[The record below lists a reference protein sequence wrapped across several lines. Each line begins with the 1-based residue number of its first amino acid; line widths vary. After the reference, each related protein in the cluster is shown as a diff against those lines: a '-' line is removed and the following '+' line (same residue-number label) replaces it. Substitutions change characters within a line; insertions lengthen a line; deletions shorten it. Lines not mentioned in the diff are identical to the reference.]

1 MYSTQQSQNV
11 VGTSTTSTLMAPCA
25 AARVAQESSGN
36 TWDPLA
42 AVVRQM
48 DSNEAHMISSYHIR
62 LPLDQ
67 ETGDLVADGGLSSCD
82 NGRSQEDKSSFA
94 PCHPHVPASSKR
106 ITETNIKGN
115 KRKSQ
120 AECGTSTSQ
129 SLEERVQAEEQ
140 HDVSFES
147 SKAATGKDGKEQKN
161 EVKRGGNNHKNDCT
175 HVRAKRGQATNGHS
189 LAERIRREKIS
200 ERMRLLQDLVPGCSK
215 INGKALMLEEIINY
229 VQSLQR
235 QVEFLSMK
243 LATVDPEL
251 NFDLDQTLSGDVHSC
266 YGGSAVLAFGPGM
279 SSFQPHLYESTS
291 QRVTQPEMFCTAPS
305 PGDLL
310 QAFLS
315 QTNISQV
322 ALDHSEL
329 LGSAHESLS
338 GGTES
343 FKNL

>member
-42 AVVRQM
+42 AVVRRM

-120 AECGTSTSQ
+120 AECGASTSQ

-147 SKAATGKDGKEQKN
+147 GKAATGKDGKEQKN

-175 HVRAKRGQATNGHS
+175 HVRAKRGQATNSHS

-235 QVEFLSMK
+235 QVE
-243 LATVDPEL
+243 
-251 NFDLDQTLSGDVHSC
+251 VHSC

-315 QTNISQV
+315 QTNISQLGG
-322 ALDHSEL
+322 AWHDEFHS
-329 LGSAHESLS
+329 
-338 GGTES
+338 
-343 FKNL
+343 

>member
-106 ITETNIKGN
+106 IAETNIKGN

-147 SKAATGKDGKEQKN
+147 GKAATGKDGKEQKN

-175 HVRAKRGQATNGHS
+175 HVRAKRGQATNSHS

-235 QVEFLSMK
+235 QVE
-243 LATVDPEL
+243 
-251 NFDLDQTLSGDVHSC
+251 VHSC

-305 PGDLL
+305 PGDFL

-315 QTNISQV
+315 QTNISQLGG
-322 ALDHSEL
+322 AWHDEFHS
-329 LGSAHESLS
+329 
-338 GGTES
+338 
-343 FKNL
+343 